1 MLDPAQGKNYA
12 FRARKAL
19 VVPPFCL
26 DPSYVDLRFA
36 PGGWVMWFLVSRL
49 CWTRSMRIGFA
60 VVCGVRWLWFGFAA
74 GQAFAEADDGCDE
87 DFCNTMLPSSLP
99 PRC

>member
-49 CWTRSMRIGFA
+49 C
-60 VVCGVRWLWFGFAA
+60 
-74 GQAFAEADDGCDE
+74 
-87 DFCNTMLPSSLP
+87 
-99 PRC
+99 